1 MAENTL
7 KNKGGPIG
15 ASQKFD
21 ALPNKAFTVQ
31 TPESFLLC
39 DQSHMAGV
47 TQEEL
52 DEMFA
57 MALPQ
62 STGASRRE
70 FLCDNGIDF
79 VSRDDIQQLIKDML
93 MRKVISSPRL
103 SKMYNSNTNHDHDCS
118 KHLFRRDVHR
128 GWGGTMAT
136 NRHVV
141 DQPSVCE
148 LLQIK
153 IAVYSVGSARST
165 EKCWCGGGKPT
176 RECHNEHLCVQ
187 FTDMRGEW
195 HPFCCDVPDCVHNA
209 KNLLWSY
216 DSIYGCP
223 RKPTNIHMCGSK
235 CKLTPIVL
243 QHRQEECVCPLTLQS
258 LFANID
264 DGEMPLPAAAM
275 GNSNGFVT
283 QKQTAAQKRANAFN
297 LGASC
302 TYPLPVLLHIYRN
315 GNTDGRAQCET
326 ANSKSVRD

>member
-1 MAENTL
+1 
-7 KNKGGPIG
+7 
-15 ASQKFD
+15 
-21 ALPNKAFTVQ
+21 
-31 TPESFLLC
+31 
-39 DQSHMAGV
+39 MAGV

-62 STGASRRE
+62 SMGASRRE

-79 VSRDDIQQLIKDML
+79 VCRDDIQQLIKDML

-118 KHLFRRDVHR
+118 KAPFSQGCAPRL
-128 GWGGTMAT
+128 GAEPWPPTGTWSTSRPCASCCKLKSRCT
-136 NRHVV
+136 PLAPLAAPKSAGVVAANR
-141 DQPSVCE
+141 PASV
-148 LLQIK
+148 
-153 IAVYSVGSARST
+153 T
-165 EKCWCGGGKPT
+165 
-176 RECHNEHLCVQ
+176 NEHLCVQ

-243 QHRQEECVCPLTLQS
+243 QHRQEECVCPLSLQS

-302 TYPLPVLLHIYRN
+302 TQPLPVLLHIYRN